1 MPNGG
6 HSDLFRTR
14 PVPNGPGLEIVFYD
28 LRTREE
34 RSLGVVDGYEQAQ
47 SFIAGAIA
55 AIEGSG
61 AYARGYEAGLA
72 LRRESPSE

>member
-14 PVPNGPGLEIVFYD
+14 PAPNGPGLEVVFYD

-34 RSLGVVDGYEQAQ
+34 HSLGVQAQ
-47 SFIAGAIA
+47 SFISGAIA

-72 LRRESPSE
+72 LRREWPSE